1 MRMGVV
7 EAQGWAGE
15 ARSQA
20 QLLYLLIQQWSGI
33 RGLL

>member
-1 MRMGVV
+1 MRMGLV